1 MLISHHIAKV
11 FLAPCDEGG
20 ESWHERLADVGQGI
34 FYAGRNLWIDLTMN
48 KVALLQVLQRLR
60 KHLLRTV
67 RHQATHLIETK
78 DASLAN
84 VELIKHQH

>member
-1 MLISHHIAKV
+1 ML
-11 FLAPCDEGG
+11 LAPGDKGG
-20 ESWHERLADVGQGI
+20 EGWHERLADVGQGI
-34 FYAGRNLWIDLTMN
+34 LYAGRNFRIDLAMD

-78 DASLAN
+78 DASLAD
-84 VELIKHQH
+84 VQLIEHQH